1 MDELPLKKPGFYGW
15 GMGLLR
21 PPLPSGRR
29 GAPPSGPRTPMAAA
43 NARSPLSEPPEA
55 QLPPLDRLSLHDKP
69 AVPITQ
75 LACMIEGHHT
85 EVLCCVYSDRVV
97 LFVTQLMKPG
107 TIVEASRDT
116 EGSGIAQYS
125 QATLLGRFFF
135 AHVFLFSTTATSPLF
150 LSRQATC
157 PDRFDLHQ

>member
-1 MDELPLKKPGFYGW
+1 
-15 GMGLLR
+15 
-21 PPLPSGRR
+21 
-29 GAPPSGPRTPMAAA
+29 MAAA

-125 QATLLGRFFF
+125 QATLLGRRDDPCID
-135 AHVFLFSTTATSPLF
+135 LI
-150 LSRQATC
+150 SRQLAEWFGARTSKELLLC
-157 PDRFDLHQ
+157 FGLLPVPEDRIRAVVDAVLDACLAVAAW